1 MATLF
6 REKLKNKMLVYKRK
20 QSMFLTEAGN
30 IRTSYYA
37 VLENKE
43 QIFDLELPYSKV
55 VDNFIAS
62 LDTFGSKIKRIF
74 IVADT
79 ESEAIK
85 TAFSIAI
92 VYYYD
97 MQAGYIEPGEDDDK
111 FGDIFNK
118 YCSKIRLVNMSEQL
132 NDSEKGNNL
141 YATMVQGMSWD
152 ESVLFSGLVEDEKL
166 ESRLDV
172 LKGFHAGLQ
181 FVMIKPDQLEKP
193 WVRELM
199 MDYDCELIKLPKKDI
214 RQYIQITNE
223 LLDGE
228 RYSLNKSFSTDRLVR
243 KLMKSCDINRFD
255 ETYIAWSLDMAV
267 KQASIGKKR
276 YTLEERDFSLTGKED
291 GTPMD
296 RLEALVGLSNVK
308 QVMKELSAFMKEM
321 SHNEKLTN
329 VCRHMI
335 FEGNPGTGKT
345 VCAKITADIMAEM
358 GQSNS
363 VFVDA
368 SRKDIVAGYVGQTAP
383 KIANL
388 FKRAR
393 GGVLFVDEAGFFLQD
408 AKGSYNQEAI
418 KEFVRY
424 MELYQD
430 VIVIFALYPHE
441 VEDWLDLEA
450 GLSSRIS
457 RIVKFEDYSDKEM
470 IEIAHYMC
478 EQRGY
483 CTEQAADSVISDY
496 IAKRKSLDKK
506 KFGNAREVRK
516 LVEAAIFARSIR
528 RYDDNTEDTT
538 LILSK
543 DDFKNGAARLMQES
557 KELKIKNAFGFS
569 MGVAAYGEA

>member
-1 MATLF
+1 
-6 REKLKNKMLVYKRK
+6 
-20 QSMFLTEAGN
+20 
-30 IRTSYYA
+30 
-37 VLENKE
+37 
-43 QIFDLELPYSKV
+43 
-55 VDNFIAS
+55 
-62 LDTFGSKIKRIF
+62 
-74 IVADT
+74 
-79 ESEAIK
+79 
-85 TAFSIAI
+85 
-92 VYYYD
+92 
-97 MQAGYIEPGEDDDK
+97 
-111 FGDIFNK
+111 
-118 YCSKIRLVNMSEQL
+118 
-132 NDSEKGNNL
+132 
-141 YATMVQGMSWD
+141 
-152 ESVLFSGLVEDEKL
+152 
-166 ESRLDV
+166 
-172 LKGFHAGLQ
+172 
-181 FVMIKPDQLEKP
+181 
-193 WVRELM
+193 
-199 MDYDCELIKLPKKDI
+199 
-214 RQYIQITNE
+214 
-223 LLDGE
+223 
-228 RYSLNKSFSTDRLVR
+228 
-243 KLMKSCDINRFD
+243 
-255 ETYIAWSLDMAV
+255 
-267 KQASIGKKR
+267 
-276 YTLEERDFSLTGKED
+276 
-291 GTPMD
+291 MD

-557 KELKIKNAFGFS
+557 KEFKIKNAFGFS
-569 MGVAAYGEA
+569 MGATAYEDA

>member
-37 VLENKE
+37 VLENQE

-97 MQAGYIEPGEDDDK
+97 MQAGYIEPGEDDNK

-118 YCSKIRLVNMSEQL
+118 YCSQIRLVNMSEQL

-152 ESVLFSGLVEDEKL
+152 ESVFFSGLVEDEKL

-181 FVMIKPDQLEKP
+181 FVMIKPEQLGKP

-228 RYSLNKSFSTDRLVR
+228 RYSLNKNFSTDRLVR

-276 YTLEERDFSLTGKED
+276 YALEERDFSLTGKED